1 MSAVK
6 RPGTWTEGTMRH
18 HTSSAARRTKRIN
31 ARRQAKG
38 FSLLELT
45 LVLAIIGILIAAAA
59 YTLVGASSR
68 AKTQVTKSSM
78 STIKGA
84 LSSYNI
90 QHSSYP
96 PTLQTLITTKFLDDK
111 PLKDAWG
118 REWMYDPRGRSRDQ
132 PYMLGSGGED
142 GQPVPPH
149 ERPLARTLHTGQ
161 ACRDLL
167 LGTVGPGGTRRW
179 LRVIWKPVTGT
190 RSGTQA
196 LQPSQ

>member
-1 MSAVK
+1 MGRADGKGHAKGRSLQWGESELIRRQAPNETRKRASTGVK
-6 RPGTWTEGTMRH
+6 RPDTWTQGTMQH
-18 HTSSAARRTKRIN
+18 HTQSAAGQTKRSVK
-31 ARRQAKG
+31 RRQAKG

-59 YTLVGASSR
+59 YNLVGASSR

-118 REWMYDPRGRSRDQ
+118 REWMYDARGRSREQ
-132 PYMLGSGGED
+132 PYMLGSSGED
-142 GQPVPPH
+142 GQPGNEDDIDVW
-149 ERPLARTLHTGQ
+149 TMDKQ
-161 ACRDLL
+161 
-167 LGTVGPGGTRRW
+167 
-179 LRVIWKPVTGT
+179 
-190 RSGTQA
+190 
-196 LQPSQ
+196 